1 MKLLKTIKHPDLF
14 PEDKMENE
22 AKYLIRKAARAVVFD
37 DDNKIAILR
46 VTKHNYHKI
55 PGGGVEK
62 NEDITEALEREALE
76 ETGCKISVTGE
87 IGEIV
92 EFRDKLDL
100 EQKSYCYLAKVIGEK
115 SQPNFTEEESDD
127 GFEILWTTMDE
138 AIEILKKDKPDDY
151 EGKFIQV
158 RDLCFLEEAR

>member
-1 MKLLKTIKHPDLF
+1 MKLLKTIKHSDLF
-14 PEDKMENE
+14 PEDKRENE